1 MEMSQNQKILKHL
14 RSGKSLS
21 PLQALGLFGC
31 YRLAGR
37 IYDLKRAGH
46 QIETIIKSDDQGRTY
61 ASYAL
66 KHDEAA

>member
-1 MEMSQNQKILKHL
+1 MEMSQSQKILKHL
-14 RSGKSLS
+14 SSGKSLS

-31 YRLAGR
+31 YRLASR
-37 IYDLKRAGH
+37 IHDLKRAGH

-61 ASYAL
+61 ASYVL

>member
-1 MEMSQNQKILKHL
+1 MKTSQNQKILKHL
-14 RSGKSLS
+14 SSGKSLS

-61 ASYAL
+61 ASYVL

>member
-1 MEMSQNQKILKHL
+1 MKTSQNQKILKHL
-14 RSGKSLS
+14 SSGKSLS

-46 QIETIIKSDDQGRTY
+46 HIETIIKSDDQGRTY
-61 ASYAL
+61 ASYVL

>member
-1 MEMSQNQKILKHL
+1 MSQNQKILKHL
-14 RSGKSLS
+14 SSGKSLS

-46 QIETIIKSDDQGRTY
+46 HIETIIKSDDQGRTY
-61 ASYAL
+61 ASYVL
-66 KHDEAA
+66 KHDKAA

>member
-1 MEMSQNQKILKHL
+1 MSQNQKILKHL
-14 RSGKSLS
+14 SSGKSLS

-46 QIETIIKSDDQGRTY
+46 HIETIIKSDDQGRTY
-61 ASYAL
+61 ASYVL

>member
-1 MEMSQNQKILKHL
+1 MKMSQSQKILKHL
-14 RSGKSLS
+14 SSGRSLS

-61 ASYAL
+61 ASYVL
-66 KHDEAA
+66 KNDEAA

>member
-1 MEMSQNQKILKHL
+1 MSQSQKILKHL
-14 RSGKSLS
+14 SSGRSLS

-61 ASYAL
+61 ASYVL
-66 KHDEAA
+66 KNDEAA

>member
-1 MEMSQNQKILKHL
+1 MKKTQSQKILKHL
-14 RSGKSLS
+14 SSGKSLS

-31 YRLAGR
+31 YRLASR
-37 IYDLKRAGH
+37 IHDLKRDGH

-61 ASYAL
+61 ASYVL

>member
-1 MEMSQNQKILKHL
+1 MSQKAKILKHL
-14 RSGKSLS
+14 MGSKSLS

-31 YRLAGR
+31 YRLASR
-37 IYDLKRAGH
+37 IHDLKRDGH

-61 ASYAL
+61 ASYVL

>member
-1 MEMSQNQKILKHL
+1 MSQSQKILKHL
-14 RSGKSLS
+14 SSGKSLS

-61 ASYAL
+61 ASYVL

>member
-1 MEMSQNQKILKHL
+1 MKTSQKQKILKHL
-14 RSGKSLS
+14 SSGKSLS

-61 ASYAL
+61 ASYVL

>member
-1 MEMSQNQKILKHL
+1 MKMSQNLKILKHL
-14 RSGKSLS
+14 SSGKSLS

-46 QIETIIKSDDQGRTY
+46 HIETIIKSDDQGRTY
-61 ASYAL
+61 ASYVL

>member
-1 MEMSQNQKILKHL
+1 MSQNQKILKHL
-14 RSGKSLS
+14 SSGRSLS

-61 ASYAL
+61 ASYVL
-66 KHDEAA
+66 KNDEAA

>member
-1 MEMSQNQKILKHL
+1 MKMSQNQKILKHL
-14 RSGKSLS
+14 SSGKSLS

-61 ASYAL
+61 ASYVL

>member
-1 MEMSQNQKILKHL
+1 MKMSQKQKILKHL
-14 RSGKSLS
+14 SSGRSLS

-46 QIETIIKSDDQGRTY
+46 HIETIIKSDDQGRTY
-61 ASYAL
+61 ASYVL